1 MAVRLWRG
9 VLLCALGMPVLNT
22 QSQPLA
28 EPFAQPLTAQA
39 GNPVRGKQIVLDR
52 QQGFCLLCHSGPF
65 PEERFQGTLAPRLDA
80 DMQSRTA
87 PEFRARLIDPR
98 QFNPQTIM
106 PAYFQTAQGFRV
118 HRQFE
123 GKTLLKAQD
132 IEDVVA
138 FLLEMKR

>member
-1 MAVRLWRG
+1 MAVRWWRG
-9 VLLCALGMPVLNT
+9 VLLGALGMHVLNA
-22 QSQPLA
+22 QSEARA
-28 EPFAQPLTAQA
+28 ERFDLPLTTLA

-87 PEFRARLIDPR
+87 SDFRARLIDPR
-98 QFNPQTIM
+98 QFNPESIM
-106 PAYFQTAQGFRV
+106 PAYFQAAQGFRV

>member
-1 MAVRLWRG
+1 
-9 VLLCALGMPVLNT
+9 
-22 QSQPLA
+22 
-28 EPFAQPLTAQA
+28 
-39 GNPVRGKQIVLDR
+39 
-52 QQGFCLLCHSGPF
+52 LLCHSGPF

-98 QFNPQTIM
+98 QFNPETIM
-106 PAYFQTAQGFRV
+106 PVYFQATQGFRV